1 MLRSIFKI
9 KAEISEISMD
19 VNEKQPYEIGD
30 EILKY
35 LGVN

>member
-1 MLRSIFKI
+1 MER
-9 KAEISEISMD
+9 EIDLMRMD

-35 LGVN
+35 LGVT